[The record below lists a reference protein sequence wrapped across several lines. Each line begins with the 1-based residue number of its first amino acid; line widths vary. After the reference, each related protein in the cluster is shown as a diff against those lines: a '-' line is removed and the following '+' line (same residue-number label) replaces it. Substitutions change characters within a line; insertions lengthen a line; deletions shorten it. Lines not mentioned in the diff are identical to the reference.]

1 MHVGLARQ
9 QPDGE
14 LTGSQASSLVVQSP
28 CRPSRHRLPAGLARQ
43 QLDAAAGSGVAGPGA
58 SQFPALGVSNSSN
71 AVLSP
76 IASKV
81 LSHRVPMGGG
91 YMQNYSHSKQ
101 VPAKAG
107 SLVGSNSKFAKGAM
121 PSNPNPRSSALR
133 GKYPRASAIST
144 VAPVLS
150 TKSKPYISPYSQQVM
165 NTLRES

>member
-9 QPDGE
+9 QSDGE

-28 CRPSRHRLPAGLARQ
+28 CRPSRHQLPAGLARQ
-43 QLDAAAGSGVAGPGA
+43 QLDAAAGGVAGPGA

-121 PSNPNPRSSALR
+121 PSNPNSRSSALR

-165 NTLRES
+165 NMLRES